1 MELDQRQRTALFHHV
16 KKYGRIIPVL
26 FNKAWQ
32 TTFSAELLRA
42 TLAQMGDK
50 GRAVV
55 HRTAQEG

>member
-16 KKYGRIIPVL
+16 KKYGRIIPAL

-32 TTFSAELLRA
+32 TTFSVELLRA

-50 GRAVV
+50 GRVVV
-55 HRTAQEG
+55 HRVA